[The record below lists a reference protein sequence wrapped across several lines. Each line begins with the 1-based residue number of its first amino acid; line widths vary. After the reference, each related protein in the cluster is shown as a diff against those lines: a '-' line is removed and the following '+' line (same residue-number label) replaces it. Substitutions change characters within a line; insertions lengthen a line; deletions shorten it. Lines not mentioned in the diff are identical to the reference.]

1 MLKSTVQQDLKTAMK
16 SGNAPERDALRLLLA
31 AITSA
36 EKAEGRDL
44 TEPEAEAVV
53 TRLVKQ
59 ANNSIEEYKRLD
71 QADTVAKLESELAI
85 YKRYAPEQ
93 MGEDQVR
100 ALVAEAVAEAGATG
114 PQDMGKV
121 MKLVMPKVQGKADGG
136 VVNRIV
142 KEQLS
147 K

>member
-16 SGNAPERDALRLLLA
+16 AGHAPERDALRLLLA

-44 TEPEAEAVV
+44 TEAEAEAVV

-71 QADTVAKLESELAI
+71 QADTVAKLENELSV

-100 ALVAEAVAEAGATG
+100 ALVAEAVAEAGAAG

>member
-16 SGNAPERDALRLLLA
+16 AGNAPERDALRLLLA

-44 TEPEAEAVV
+44 TEPEAQAVV

-71 QADTVAKLESELAI
+71 QADTVAKLEGELAI

-100 ALVAEAVAEAGATG
+100 AIVVEAVAEAGATG
-114 PQDMGKV
+114 
-121 MKLVMPKVQGKADGG
+121 
-136 VVNRIV
+136 
-142 KEQLS
+142 
-147 K
+147 

>member
-16 SGNAPERDALRLLLA
+16 AGNAPERDALRLLLA
-31 AITSA
+31 AITAA

-44 TEPEAEAVV
+44 SEPEAEAVV

-71 QADTVAKLESELAI
+71 QADTVAKLEIELAV